1 MAWRAWVAGSG
12 DPLLG
17 RFDGHARRVGVTLQ
31 PRWQMLGALEAADG
45 MLLFGI
51 STAFIF
57 TVMQYYFR
65 DLRLM
70 GD

>member
-1 MAWRAWVAGSG
+1 MATRGAS
-12 DPLLG
+12 
-17 RFDGHARRVGVTLQ
+17 GVTLQ
-31 PRWQMLGALEAADG
+31 PHWQMLGALEAADG